1 MYSITVKCKKV
12 IFLFSLSFLIT
23 QNFYSQCFEI
33 ESILVDACG
42 SPEGENEM
50 VRFVVGNT
58 SLNTANMNVMWPN
71 NSWLGICQNTT
82 TANAVSA
89 LNATVQGCGF
99 LIEPTNGVLPA
110 GTRVLLIT
118 STAIDV
124 NANSFA
130 NLADTM
136 YVIFQCAGNT
146 SGHFANWSTTPGL
159 RTLSISFSSP
169 SNCSDTVTYDRT
181 LLVNQNGVIGG
192 TSAIR
197 DGALANFDWQ
207 GNVTYENFGCQA
219 PFVPGDI
226 TIFSLFSTT
235 ICVGDSVQLY
245 VSANNSITAV
255 NWQSSNGNFNSTTSD
270 TVIFTPTSQ
279 ITTNFYVFVEGTSPC
294 GTVKDSILI
303 TVNAPATFTQNPF
316 ICDGQTFTLPKGTI
330 VSVAATYVDTL
341 FGAAQSGC
349 DSIITTNL
357 TVNPLPNVT
366 ANANPS
372 TTICNGTQLT
382 LTGGGANTYS
392 WDNGVTDAVAFTPT
406 TTLLYT
412 VTGTDNNGCSNADTI
427 TINVINCVNLVASFT
442 LSATQICQGES
453 ITFNDNSI
461 GTITNW
467 NWIFGGGIPTTAN
480 TQGPHTIAF
489 NTPGTFNITLQVT
502 DANGNDDTTIAI
514 TVNPIINT
522 SQTFNECQ
530 GFSITVGNNTYI
542 TTGNYTDTLQSLS
555 SGCDS
560 IVNTNLSINLPIPV
574 IIIENDTT
582 ICENEFNNGIVL
594 HASGGTNLS
603 WSTGVINVDTIIVTQ
618 SGIITVTS
626 NNNGCIVQDNFE
638 LFLER
643 CLEPTIYIPN
653 VFTPNEDG
661 MNDLFLIKGTFI
673 SEFEGTIFNRWGNE
687 LFNWKNVEEGWNG
700 EYKGELV
707 PDGNYFYIMD
717 VVFENREKKSLT
729 GSVTLLK

>member
-1 MYSITVKCKKV
+1 
-12 IFLFSLSFLIT
+12 
-23 QNFYSQCFEI
+23 
-33 ESILVDACG
+33 
-42 SPEGENEM
+42 
-50 VRFVVGNT
+50 
-58 SLNTANMNVMWPN
+58 
-71 NSWLGICQNTT
+71 
-82 TANAVSA
+82 
-89 LNATVQGCGF
+89 
-99 LIEPTNGVLPA
+99 
-110 GTRVLLIT
+110 
-118 STAIDV
+118 
-124 NANSFA
+124 
-130 NLADTM
+130 
-136 YVIFQCAGNT
+136 
-146 SGHFANWSTTPGL
+146 
-159 RTLSISFSSP
+159 
-169 SNCSDTVTYDRT
+169 
-181 LLVNQNGVIGG
+181 
-192 TSAIR
+192 
-197 DGALANFDWQ
+197 
-207 GNVTYENFGCQA
+207 
-219 PFVPGDI
+219 
-226 TIFSLFSTT
+226 
-235 ICVGDSVQLY
+235 
-245 VSANNSITAV
+245 
-255 NWQSSNGNFNSTTSD
+255 
-270 TVIFTPTSQ
+270 
-279 ITTNFYVFVEGTSPC
+279 
-294 GTVKDSILI
+294 
-303 TVNAPATFTQNPF
+303 
-316 ICDGQTFTLPKGTI
+316 
-330 VSVAATYVDTL
+330 
-341 FGAAQSGC
+341 
-349 DSIITTNL
+349 
-357 TVNPLPNVT
+357 
-366 ANANPS
+366 
-372 TTICNGTQLT
+372 
-382 LTGGGANTYS
+382 
-392 WDNGVTDAVAFTPT
+392 
-406 TTLLYT
+406 
-412 VTGTDNNGCSNADTI
+412 
-427 TINVINCVNLVASFT
+427 
-442 LSATQICQGES
+442 
-453 ITFNDNSI
+453 
-461 GTITNW
+461 
-467 NWIFGGGIPTTAN
+467 
-480 TQGPHTIAF
+480 
-489 NTPGTFNITLQVT
+489 TFNITLQVT

-707 PDGNYFYIMD
+707 PDGTYFYIMD

>member
-12 IFLFSLSFLIT
+12 ILLFSLSFLIT

-50 VRFVVGNT
+50 VRFSVGNT
-58 SLNTANMNVMWPN
+58 ALNTANMNVVWPN
-71 NSWLGICQNTT
+71 TTNPWLGTCKNAT
-82 TANAVSA
+82 TANAVAA
-89 LNATVQGCGF
+89 LNATILGCGW
-99 LIEPTNGVLPA
+99 LKEPTGGILPA
-110 GTRVLLIT
+110 NSNVLLIT

-130 NLADTM
+130 NLSDTL

-159 RTLSISFSSP
+159 RTLTMSFSFP
-169 SNCSDTVTYDRT
+169 SGCNDVVTYDRT
-181 LLVNQNGVIGG
+181 LLLNQNGLIGG
-192 TSAIR
+192 SSAIR
-197 DGALANFDWQ
+197 DGALVNFNAA
-207 GNVTYENFGCQA
+207 GNPTYENFGCQA
-219 PFVPGDI
+219 PFVSEYLVI
-226 TIFSLFSTT
+226 SSILSTS
-235 ICVGDSVQLY
+235 ICVGNTIQLY
-245 VSANNSITAV
+245 VNASSSVNNLS
-255 NWQSSNGNFNSTTSD
+255 WSSLNGSFNSTSND
-270 TVIFTPTSQ
+270 TVIFTPSTPSPS
-279 ITTNFYVFVEGTSPC
+279 NFYVFITGNTSC
-294 GTVKDSILI
+294 GTIGDSILI
-303 TVNAPATFTQNPF
+303 TVNQ
-316 ICDGQTFTLPKGTI
+316 
-330 VSVAATYVDTL
+330 
-341 FGAAQSGC
+341 
-349 DSIITTNL
+349 
-357 TVNPLPNVT
+357 LPNVT
-366 ANANPS
+366 ANASPS
-372 TTICNGTQLT
+372 TIICAGNSVT
-382 LTGGGANTYS
+382 LTGGGATSYS
-392 WDNGVTDAVAFTPT
+392 WNNGVTNGVAFNPS
-406 TTLLYT
+406 LGSMLYT
-412 VTGTDNNGCSNADTI
+412 VTGTDANNCTNSDTI
-427 TINVINCVNLVASFT
+427 TLTTINCINLTASFIPSS
-442 LSATQICQGES
+442 LIICQGES

-467 NWIFGGGIPTTAN
+467 NWTFGGGIPSTAN

-574 IIIENDTT
+574 VIIENDTA

-603 WSTGVINVDTIIVTQ
+603 WSTGVINVDSIIVTQ

-653 VFTPNEDG
+653 VFTPNNDG
-661 MNDLFLIKGTFI
+661 INDVFEVKGSYI
-673 SEFEGTIFNRWGNE
+673 ENIEVTIFNRWGNE
-687 LFNWKNVEEGWNG
+687 LYTWKDLNEGWNG

-707 PDGNYFYIMD
+707 PDGTYFYIIN
-717 VVFENREKKSLT
+717 VVFENREKKSVT
-729 GSVTLLK
+729 GSITLLK